1 MTADAVGWVGT
12 ALFAIG
18 GVTVAYKWRPA
29 FIFLTSGNIAY
40 AVVGLM
46 MALPSLV
53 VISSLMALID
63 VFAWVKWGKK

>member
-1 MTADAVGWVGT
+1 MTPDTVGWIGT

-18 GVTVAYKWRPA
+18 GITVAYKWRPA
-29 FIFLTSGNIAY
+29 FIFLVGGNLAY
-40 AVVGLM
+40 AAVGVM
-46 MALPSLV
+46 TALPSLV